1 MKHVK
6 KVSVAKA
13 ISLLDL
19 LAGLNPTGEG
29 EGEGEGEGKK

>member
-13 ISLLDL
+13 VSLWDILN
-19 LAGLNPTGEG
+19 GLVPS